1 MKRILITNDD
11 GIRSSGIIRLVE
23 AARAL
28 GEVTVIAPD
37 REHSAKAHSISILE
51 PVDFMPYAFPVPGVT
66 AWVCS
71 GTPSDCVRVGLAY
84 LLPQKPDLVLSG
96 INCGFNIAS
105 DIQYSATV
113 GAALEAA
120 HQGIPAAAFSEPYN
134 PDHSV
139 TDRFLPDVL
148 ELLEE
153 LLPGRDEILN
163 INFPLASCNGI
174 LTGRT
179 VSSGSMF
186 RGSYQLTERLPGGG
200 LRLSAEW
207 VPDDACDDGSDF
219 RAVLDHY
226 ISIGVVRN
234 IG

>member
-153 LLPGRDEILN
+153 ILN
-163 INFPLASCNGI
+163 INFPLTSCNGI

-219 RAVLDHY
+219 QAVLDHY

>member
-71 GTPSDCVRVGLAY
+71 GTPSDWVRVGLAY

-139 TDRFLPDVL
+139 TDRFLP
-148 ELLEE
+148 EE

-174 LTGRT
+174 LTGRI

-186 RGSYQLTERLPGGG
+186 RGSYQLTEHLPGGG

>member
-1 MKRILITNDD
+1 MKRILITDDD
-11 GIRSSGIIRLVE
+11 GIRSSGIIRLAE

-28 GEVTVIAPD
+28 GEVTVIAPS
-37 REHSAKAHSISILE
+37 EECSAQSHSITIRK
-51 PVDFMPYAFPVPGVT
+51 PVDFIPCSFPVSGVT

-71 GTPSDCVRVGLAY
+71 GTPSDCIRAGLAY
-84 LLPQKPDLVLSG
+84 LLPDKPDLVLSG
-96 INCGFNIAS
+96 INYGYNIAS

-139 TDRFLPDVL
+139 TDRFLPGVL
-148 ELLEE
+148 ELLEKH
-153 LLPGRDEILN
+153 LPGRDEILN

-207 VPDDACDDGSDF
+207 SPDDACDDGSDF

-226 ISIGVVRN
+226 ISIGVIRN

>member
-120 HQGIPAAAFSEPYN
+120 HHGIPAAAFSEPYN

-163 INFPLASCNGI
+163 INF
-174 LTGRT
+174 
-179 VSSGSMF
+179 F
-186 RGSYQLTERLPGGG
+186 
-200 LRLSAEW
+200 
-207 VPDDACDDGSDF
+207 F
-219 RAVLDHY
+219 
-226 ISIGVVRN
+226 
-234 IG
+234 

>member
-11 GIRSSGIIRLVE
+11 GIRSSGIIRLAE

-28 GEVTVIAPD
+28 GDVTVIAPD

-51 PVDFMPYAFPVPGVT
+51 PVDFIPYAFPVPGVT

-120 HQGIPAAAFSEPYN
+120 HQGIPAAAFSEPRD

-139 TDRFLPDVL
+139 TDHFLPGVL
-148 ELLEE
+148 DLLEKE
-153 LLPGRDEILN
+153 LPGRDAILN
-163 INFPLASCNGI
+163 INFPLASCSGI

-186 RGSYQLTERLPGGG
+186 RGSYHLTERLPGGG
-200 LRLSAEW
+200 LRLSAGWE
-207 VPDDACDDGSDF
+207 PDNACDDGSDF